1 MLPKFVDF
9 VVAVNYVLP
18 LSLPHQLFDQQV
30 GRQQLQRHVW
40 TKEGEMRL
48 MVALSIGA
56 VVVLAVVVVL
66 VDVTML

>member
-1 MLPKFVDF
+1 
-9 VVAVNYVLP
+9 
-18 LSLPHQLFDQQV
+18 
-30 GRQQLQRHVW
+30 LQIHVW
-40 TKEGEMRL
+40 TKEGGMRL